1 MPDRPRLPL
10 VFGSG
15 LDRATGVLGTD
26 PRSMRDLRNVYLYR
40 GKAQARKGHSVV
52 NSFLDDGGLAVQDV
66 VLIHPMQAEQ
76 IGVVV
81 GYQDTD
87 RELHVYRVSGDGIG
101 TNRIGSWFT
110 LAASAHE
117 PPRAFAAES
126 YRKMFLAHDETRF
139 NRRAQTFYYDPFDVP
154 QLRALTANLGRGS
167 GGPEGAGVLSVNG
180 AHAVDATTISVAKAA
195 GVNWNAKEG
204 DIITFQG
211 DPQQYAIAADVTVV
225 QDANTNV
232 TITPGLEFALVGGEA
247 ITVRANVRFR
257 GVTRY
262 LNYAV
267 GWGYGTGADPDRAEI
282 VRVSLPGNPLEWKA
296 PHYFIAGL
304 GDDPVLNCL
313 PTNDR
318 LIVFK
323 GAEQYEIVGYS
334 RQTFGIKP
342 GDRLYGLA
350 GSRLGVSIN
359 GMVYFWSL
367 EGPRR
372 TQGGQSVDL
381 AWPLDIDAPAPS
393 DLAAEG
399 VLEDGVAVYL
409 PGRRVIKF
417 IFGAR
422 EYNLSIWNPE
432 DPKWSY
438 GELGVPAFSGGLLY
452 SGGEAQSSA
461 PVGFASAVSG
471 TGKVGT
477 TDTLTVDWTNNDQEG
492 DEIVE
497 IWLRPTGGVFELEAS
512 VAVGGATQQHD
523 VPGLSAGTAHEI
535 ALRYRRGPFYTAGY
549 ESDDPDNWPAV
560 SKGTGTTLLDAPTLD
575 ATDWERT
582 SSTVERGNITFT
594 PAHANVDVIVRRDAI
609 EIATVTAAQHGG
621 AQFVYN
627 DEGIAPEANNAYDCL
642 HRTPDADSPLSADI
656 TQWGGPDQ
664 PTTLGCSQNC
674 ASPAVEATWVNGD
687 ATLVTEVHSR
697 NITQSLPYELSAT
710 VGAGFTS
717 TCVTPPG
724 STTGDTVAVNARHK
738 QTSFT
743 VDDFSAF
750 TNGTNDPQPDEC
762 SVVVP

>member
-40 GKAQARKGHSVV
+40 EKAQARKGHSVV
-52 NSFLDDGGLAVQDV
+52 NSFLDDGDLAVNDV

-76 IGVVV
+76 IGVIV

-139 NRRAQTFYYDPFDVP
+139 AVRGPTFYYDPFDVP
-154 QLRALTANLGRGS
+154 QLRALTADLDRDS
-167 GGPEGAGVLSVNG
+167 TPETL
-180 AHAVDATTISVAKAA
+180 K
-195 GVNWNAKEG
+195 
-204 DIITFQG
+204 
-211 DPQQYAIAADVTVV
+211 
-225 QDANTNV
+225 
-232 TITPGLEFALVGGEA
+232 
-247 ITVRANVRFR
+247 FR

-262 LNYAV
+262 LNYVV
-267 GWGYGTGADPDRAEI
+267 GWGYGTGADEDRPEI
-282 VRVSLPGNPLEWKA
+282 VRVSLPGNPLGWE
-296 PHYFIAGL
+296 PEHYFIAGL

-313 PTNDR
+313 PTSDR

-323 GAEQYEIVGYS
+323 GSEQYEIHGYS
-334 RQTFGIKP
+334 RQTFGIRP
-342 GDRLYGLA
+342 GDQLYGLA
-350 GSRLGVSIN
+350 GSRLGIAIN
-359 GMVYFWSL
+359 GVVYFWSL
-367 EGPRR
+367 EGPRV
-372 TQGGQSVDL
+372 TQGGQSTDL

-399 VLEDGVAVYL
+399 VLADGFAVYL

-422 EYNLSIWNPE
+422 EYNLSIWNPQE
-432 DPKWSY
+432 PKWSY
-438 GELGVPAFSGGLLY
+438 GELGVPAFAGGLLY

-461 PVGFASAVSG
+461 PTGFASAVSG

-497 IWLRPTGGVFELEAS
+497 IWLRPTGGDFELEAS
-512 VAVGGATQQHD
+512 VAVGGATQQQD
-523 VPGLSAGTAHEI
+523 IIGLSAGTAHEI
-535 ALRYRRGPFYTAGY
+535 AIRYRRGPFYTAGY

-560 SKGTGTTLLDAPTLD
+560 SKGTGTTLLNAPTLD

-621 AQFVYN
+621 AQFTYN
-627 DEGIAPEANNAYDCL
+627 DEAISPEANNAYDCL
-642 HRTPDADSPLSADI
+642 HRTPDADSPLSATI
-656 TQWGGPDQ
+656 TQWGGPDH
-664 PTTLGCSQNC
+664 PTNLGCSQNC
-674 ASPAVEATWVNGD
+674 ASPAVEATWIGADVS
-687 ATLVTEVHSR
+687 LETEVHAR
-697 NITQSLPYELSAT
+697 NITDSLPYELVAT
-710 VGAGFTS
+710 VGGGFES
-717 TCVTPPG
+717 ACVEAPG
-724 STTGDTVAVNARHK
+724 ATTGDNVAVNVRHK

-750 TNGTNDPQPDEC
+750 TSGTGNPQIDEC
-762 SVVVP
+762 PVVVP